1 MRYLLYDSE
10 HGNTKL
16 SNEIDFMN
24 NYIDLMKLR
33 VSSIISL
40 NISFPENYEDIN
52 IPPLIFIPFIENA
65 FKHGISFRER
75 SFIDI
80 SMTTDKESVK
90 FRCSNSLVKSAEEI
104 ETAQS
109 GIGLEN
115 VTKRLNLLFPGK
127 HELKINKS
135 ETEFEVFLQ
144 IKIA

>member
-1 MRYLLYDSE
+1 
-10 HGNTKL
+10 
-16 SNEIDFMN
+16 
-24 NYIDLMKLR
+24 MKLR
-33 VSSIISL
+33 VSSKISL
-40 NISFPENYEDIN
+40 NISFPDKYDDIN

-65 FKHGISFRER
+65 FKHGISFREK

-90 FRCSNSLVKSAEEI
+90 FRCTNSLVKIREEN
-104 ETAQS
+104 ETSQS